1 MQLEEKQKMQIKELE
16 KIETSDFKK
25 QENGV
30 RIKELEASE
39 ENCGEKDLNFNPV
52 IDVSGKVLD
61 FPLINGEET
70 TVEEVYMYK
79 NELNLIPRDVG
90 RLKGLKTLKF
100 FANEVNL
107 FPGEFRNLVE
117 LECLQVKVTEPGVSG
132 LELSKLG
139 NLKELELRR
148 VPPRPSAFPILRE
161 IAGLKRLTRLSICH
175 FSIR

>member
-1 MQLEEKQKMQIKELE
+1 MQIKELE
-16 KIETSDFKK
+16 KIEAPSAKNA
-25 QENGV
+25 ENTAT
-30 RIKELEASE
+30 KEDLEASA
-39 ENCGEKDLNFNPV
+39 ENCGAKVSNFNSV

-61 FPLINGEET
+61 FPLVSGGESA
-70 TVEEVYMYK
+70 VEEVYMFK

-100 FANEVNL
+100 FANELNL

-117 LECLQVKVTEPGVSG
+117 LECLQVKVSEPGVSG

-139 NLKELELRR
+139 NLKELELSR
-148 VPPRPSAFPILRE
+148 VPPRPSAFPNLSE

-175 FSIR
+175 FSMR

>member
-1 MQLEEKQKMQIKELE
+1 MQIKELE
-16 KIETSDFKK
+16 KIETSAANN
-25 QENGV
+25 QENTV
-30 RIKELEASE
+30 RIERLDASA
-39 ENCGEKDLNFNPV
+39 ENCGGKGSNFNSV
-52 IDVSGKVLD
+52 IDVSGKSLD
-61 FPLINGEET
+61 FPLGSGDEIT
-70 TVEEVYMYK
+70 AKEVYMYK

-100 FANEVNL
+100 FANELNL

-139 NLKELELRR
+139 NLKELELSR